1 MAYQYD
7 LQASLDDIRRMQD
20 RTREEYVRHG
30 FARSYVIAVA
40 VGLFVVI
47 ASRDLPHW
55 WDSVVSLLGVGA
67 LIALAVVNGRRAT
80 VRRRAGRS
88 EVVILVVAG
97 VVLLGALAGFLAAAH
112 GLGLPAPNTWAGAA
126 LALSSIVISEVTGK
140 AYAAAVRRQDA

>member
-112 GLGLPAPNTWAGAA
+112 GLDLPAPNTWAGAA